1 MNHIF
6 RFHIQFWHHS
16 QQNPWKFL
24 HRTPANSLNIYSYT
38 IWKYINITRR
48 DTLLLFSKKK
58 HILLQIYAIAK
69 HINGYATAWHI
80 DCKTHCLC
88 FQILSFYFCMFTV
101 HIFTLLTLIFWI
113 INSYS
118 NFTLSTWKK
127 ITTQSSSLRRECEGH
142 AWFIPV
148 V

>member
-113 INSYS
+113 SH
-118 NFTLSTWKK
+118 
-127 ITTQSSSLRRECEGH
+127 TQRSDKNETMLYLVENTSGTFGVGRYDAL
-142 AWFIPV
+142 PT
-148 V
+148 